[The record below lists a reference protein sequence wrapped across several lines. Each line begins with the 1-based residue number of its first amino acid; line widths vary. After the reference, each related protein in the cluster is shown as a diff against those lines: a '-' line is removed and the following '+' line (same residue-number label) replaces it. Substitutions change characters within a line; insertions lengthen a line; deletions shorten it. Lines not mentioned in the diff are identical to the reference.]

1 MTVKEKVIPA
11 DVLKEAF
18 GKYGTINEAC
28 RGSGRTYFI
37 TFSSSEE
44 AEAAVA
50 AMEGTEV
57 GGKVIH
63 CFLSSLRGGQG
74 PIHPLVRQGRKILI
88 HNVSEVSYFI
98 SGLNISISCFQKA
111 TYEDFK
117 EAVEKIG
124 KVTDFYNTGFNY
136 AFITFSTKNTAM
148 ACVAALDKT
157 EVAGR
162 TIEMKVARERRK
174 NGRRKKMEKKR
185 SQKKLNYS
193 LIKNSLDSLIIKHST
208 FSILS

>member
-28 RGSGRTYFI
+28 RGSGRIYFI

-74 PIHPLVRQGRKILI
+74 PIHPLVKQGRKILI

-111 TYEDFK
+111 TYDDFK

-162 TIEMKVARERRK
+162 TIEMKVAKTKKEMLMEK
-174 NGRRKKMEKKR
+174 KDGRWKKMEKKDGSR
-185 SQKKLNYS
+185 WRRKEIRRNLNTS
-193 LIKNSLDSLIIKHST
+193 
-208 FSILS
+208 